1 MEFVFGALMGVGLS
15 AACGFRVFV
24 PLLVMSFAAK
34 MSYIKLSSGFEWI
47 AGDAAMICFLIATVA
62 EIAAYYVPFVDNA
75 LDALAA
81 PAAVV
86 AGTILT
92 ASAVG
97 DISPLLKW
105 TLAIIAGGGAAA
117 AVQGLT
123 TVTRL
128 TSSVATAGAAN
139 PAVST
144 AEAAGSLALSLF
156 SIFIPVIAFVIF
168 ICLLVYFVVKKR
180 KAAPPPSAIPAAS
193 DNK

>member
-1 MEFVFGALMGVGLS
+1 MEFIFGALTGIGLS

-24 PLLVMSFAAK
+24 PFLILSFASK
-34 MSYIKLSSGFEWI
+34 MSYVKLSPGFEWI
-47 AGDAAMICFLIATVA
+47 SGDIALICFLIATIT
-62 EIAAYYVPFVDNA
+62 EITAYYIPFVDNM
-75 LDALAA
+75 LDAIAA

-97 DISPLLKW
+97 DIAPFLKW

-128 TSSVATAGAAN
+128 TSSAVTAGAGN

-144 AEAAGSLALSLF
+144 AEASGAFALSLF
-156 SIFIPVIAFVIF
+156 SIFIPLAAFIVSVM
-168 ICLLVYFVVKKR
+168 LLVYLVNKKY
-180 KAAPPPSAIPAAS
+180 KAKNNAQLPAAEPV
-193 DNK
+193 NK